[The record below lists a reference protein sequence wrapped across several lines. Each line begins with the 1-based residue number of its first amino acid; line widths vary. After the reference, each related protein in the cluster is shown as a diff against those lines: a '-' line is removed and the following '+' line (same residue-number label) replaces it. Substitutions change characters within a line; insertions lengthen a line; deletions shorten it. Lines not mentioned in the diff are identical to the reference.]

1 MKHFLAAVAFWVATL
16 PAPASAAD
24 PDFAPLSRLI
34 QQTKDATGL
43 PSGTAVAVV
52 KDGKVIYEGYFGE
65 ADIAART
72 RVSRDTVFYI
82 ASATKPFFALNALLK
97 EDAGQLDMRLSMREM
112 FPDLRFTGFDADAVT
127 LGDLLVHGSGVDN
140 PPLAWATAFSGLHD
154 AASRR
159 ALVRVSTADPEA
171 AHGTFK
177 YTNVGYNI
185 ASVWM
190 DTRFG
195 APWQTQLENAIFQ
208 PLGMRHTTARISR
221 AQAAGWTL
229 AKPYSMA
236 SEDPRVPLY
245 LTKSD
250 DTMQA
255 AGGLV
260 STAPDLARFL
270 LAQFPDA
277 RVGGLPAATILRSH
291 QTRIGLEAKY
301 QDFQRSGYAWGW
313 YTGPYKGRTML
324 HHFGGFA
331 GFHAHLSFMPAEGI
345 GLVVLNNEDV
355 LGAQLTNL
363 IADHVYSL
371 LLGEVEVTANSGRR
385 FAELQARAQAFRRG
399 TLAKREEIRARA
411 WHLSLPRDRY
421 AGTYHHD
428 LLGNMVVAPEG
439 PDSLRIRWGRLE
451 AVATGSDEADQVRIE
466 FVPNSGQLLAF
477 TVKDARVESIAFDGM
492 VFRKTDGAAAAKG
505 SRPAAASPR

>member
-1 MKHFLAAVAFWVATL
+1 MKILLAACAVLAVATAL
-16 PAPASAAD
+16 PASAAAD
-24 PDFAPLSRLI
+24 PDFAPLARLI
-34 QQTKDATGL
+34 EQTKQATAH

-52 KDGKVIYEGYFGE
+52 KDGRVIYEGYFGE
-65 ADIAART
+65 ADIAAHT
-72 RVSRDTVFYI
+72 PVTGDTVFYI

-97 EDAGQLDMRLSMREM
+97 EEAGQLDMRMSMREM
-112 FPDLRFTGFDADAVT
+112 FPDLQFTGFDPGAVS

-140 PPLAWATAFSGLHD
+140 PPLVWATAFSGVHD

-159 ALVRVSTADPEA
+159 ALVALSMPDPDA
-171 AHGTFK
+171 AHGVFK

-190 DTRFG
+190 DERFDM
-195 APWQTQLENAIFQ
+195 PWQAQLDRAIFQ
-208 PLGMRHTTARISR
+208 PLGMRHTTARISQ
-221 AQAAGWTL
+221 AEAAGWTL
-229 AKPYSMA
+229 AKPYSWA

-245 LTKSD
+245 LAKSD

-277 RVGGLPAATILRSH
+277 RAGGLPAAAIRRSH
-291 QTRIGLEAKY
+291 QIRIGLDAKY
-301 QDFQRSGYAWGW
+301 QDFPRTGYAWGW
-313 YTGPYKGRTML
+313 YAGPYKGKAML

-355 LGAQLTNL
+355 LGTQLTNL
-363 IADHVYSL
+363 IADHVYGL
-371 LLGEVEVTANSGRR
+371 LLGEADLAANSARR
-385 FAELQARAQAFRRG
+385 FGELQANAQAFRRN
-399 TLAKREEIRARA
+399 TRAKREEIRARA
-411 WHLSLPRDRY
+411 WHLSAPRERY
-421 AGTYHHD
+421 VGTYRHA
-428 LLGNMVVAPEG
+428 LLGDVVVTPEG
-439 PDSLRIRWGRLE
+439 PDGLRVRWGRLD
-451 AVATGSDEADQVRIE
+451 AVATGAEPPDHVRIE

-477 TVKDARVESIAFDGM
+477 TVKDARVEALAFDGM
-492 VFRKTDGAAAAKG
+492 VFDKRADAAP
-505 SRPAAASPR
+505 SPPARSAASPR

>member
-1 MKHFLAAVAFWVATL
+1 MKHFLAAVAVWVAAL
-16 PAPASAAD
+16 PVPVSAAE
-24 PDFAPLSRLI
+24 PDFASLSRLI
-34 QQTKDATGL
+34 QQTKDATGH

-65 ADIAART
+65 ADIAAHT
-72 RVSRDTVFYI
+72 PVTRDTVFYI

-112 FPDLRFTGFDADAVT
+112 FPDLRFTGFDAGAVT

-140 PPLAWATAFSGLHD
+140 PPLVWATAFSGVHD
-154 AASRR
+154 AGSRR
-159 ALVRVSTADPEA
+159 ALVGLSVADPEA

-190 DTRFG
+190 DARFG
-195 APWQTQLENAIFQ
+195 TPWQAQLERAIFR
-208 PLGMRHTTARISR
+208 PLGMRHTTAWISR
-221 AQAAGWTL
+221 VQADGWTL
-229 AKPYSMA
+229 AKPYSLA

-277 RVGGLPAATILRSH
+277 RAGGLPAATIMRSH
-291 QTRIGLEAKY
+291 QTRIGLDAKY

-313 YTGPYKGRTML
+313 YSGPYKGRTML

-331 GFHAHLSFMPAEGI
+331 GFHAHLSFLPAEGI

-363 IADHVYSL
+363 IADHVYGL
-371 LLGEVEVTANSGRR
+371 LLGEAEATANSERR
-385 FAELQARAQAFRRG
+385 FAELRAKAQAFRRG
-399 TLAKREEIRARA
+399 TLAKREEIHARA

-421 AGTYHHD
+421 VGTYRHD
-428 LLGNMVVAPEG
+428 LLGDLVVSSEDKQG
-439 PDSLRIRWGRLE
+439 LRLRWGRLE
-451 AVATGSDEADQVRIE
+451 AVATGSDEADQVRVE

-477 TVKDARVESIAFDGM
+477 TVKEARVESIAFDGM
-492 VFRKTDGAAAAKG
+492 VFHKTDHAVASDG
-505 SRPAAASPR
+505 SGPASPPPR